1 MKTDNPSIE
10 SCAEIVIRRRA
21 EAKAIDG
28 STLVAHLAVKRK
40 SDLKKI
46 RRVNHF
52 KAIPESHYESLSE
65 LGRAKYRAIVV
76 ATIMALLWDG
86 WKSRKKTKR
95 KPSNDVMVTRRMLA
109 SHFNM
114 SEATAGQGL
123 NDLIKHGIIT
133 VSRKAVYSGKSG
145 KNLGTLYRLP
155 WMDKK
160 PNGKQLKIY
169 WGLLVS
175 DAFLALSV
183 TLQAIIILLHTLHNR
198 KRNRLT
204 IRACALSK
212 FGIHRT
218 CLPKYV
224 NQLVAAGFLIYTDDY
239 DFEFAWIDRDGKPDF
254 SRLSKNYCVANSYR
268 PCSQLIPR
276 G

>member
-1 MKTDNPSIE
+1 MYRKNTQQAGQPDTPIISERQLLKKSGASLSLTLKHQRKTD
-10 SCAEIVIRRRA
+10 AKKLRR
-21 EAKAIDG
+21 KN
-28 STLVAHLAVKRK
+28 S
-40 SDLKKI
+40 
-46 RRVNHF
+46 F
-52 KAIPESHYESLSE
+52 KDIPEQVYFNLAQ
-65 LGRAKYRAIVV
+65 LGRAKYRTIVV
-76 ATIMALLWDG
+76 ATIMASLWDG
-86 WKSRKKTKR
+86 WKSKKKTR
-95 KPSNDVMVTRRMLA
+95 RRPSNDVMITRRMLA
-109 SHFNM
+109 THFDM
-114 SEATAGQGL
+114 SEATAGQAL

-133 VSRKAVYSGKSG
+133 VSRKSVYSGKSG

-155 WMDKK
+155 WMEKK

-218 CLPKYV
+218 RLPKYV

-239 DFEFAWIDRDGKPDF
+239 DFEFGWIDRDGKPDF
-254 SRLSKNYCVANSYR
+254 SRLNKNFRVANSYR
-268 PCSQLIPR
+268 PCS
-276 G
+276 

>member
-10 SCAEIVIRRRA
+10 SCAEIVTRRRA

-28 STLVAHLAVKRK
+28 SALVAHLAVKRK
-40 SDLKKI
+40 SDLKEI

-52 KAIPESHYESLSE
+52 KAIPESHYESLNE

-86 WKSRKKTKR
+86 WKGRKKTKR

-109 SHFNM
+109 SLNM
-114 SEATAGQGL
+114 SEATAGQAL
-123 NDLIKHGIIT
+123 SDLIKHGIIT
-133 VSRKAVYSGKSG
+133 VSRKSVYSGKSG

-155 WMDKK
+155 WMEKK
-160 PNGKQLKIY
+160 SNGKQLKIY

-183 TLQAIIILLHTLHNR
+183 TLQAIIILLHTLHYR

-224 NQLVAAGFLIYTDDY
+224 NQLVAVGFLICTDDY
-239 DFEFAWIDRDGKPDF
+239 DFEFGWIDRDGKPDF
-254 SRLSKNYCVANSYR
+254 SRLNKNPSVANSYR
-268 PCSQLIPR
+268 PCS
-276 G
+276 